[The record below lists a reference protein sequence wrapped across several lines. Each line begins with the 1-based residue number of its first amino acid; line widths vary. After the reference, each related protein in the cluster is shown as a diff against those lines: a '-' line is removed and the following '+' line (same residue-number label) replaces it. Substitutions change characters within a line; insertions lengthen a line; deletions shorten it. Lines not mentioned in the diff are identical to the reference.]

1 MTAAPTWRNIRQ
13 SDFYLP
19 IPRPVYIGPTWQ
31 KDEQGNWLLPEFTL
45 GWQIAKWIGENL
57 RNDEGEPFRLTAEQ
71 TRFLVWWYAVDERGK
86 FTYRQGVLQRIKGW
100 LLSPGAKASGG
111 LGVRILSAQS

>member
-19 IPRPVYIGPTWQ
+19 IPQPVCIGPTWQ

-45 GWQIAKWIGENL
+45 GWQAAKWVGENL
-57 RNDEGEPFRLTAEQ
+57 LNDEGEPFRLTAEQ

-100 LLSPGAKASGG
+100 LLG
-111 LGVRILSAQS
+111 